1 MALNNTDCKILL
13 ELLKNSRI
21 SDRQLAKKL
30 GISQPT
36 VTRRRAKLEKE
47 GAISYI
53 GRPDFLKMGFSIMAF
68 NFTILNNEA
77 EKLSMARSKKYLEK
91 VASFLKDN
99 PNIIFATSGRGMGMN
114 RLSISLHK
122 NYTDYVRY
130 KEKLNQEW
138 AKYAKENKTFI
149 VSLDGDNIVK
159 EFSFD
164 SLMNLTK

>member
-1 MALNNTDCKILL
+1 MRNTDSRILL
-13 ELLKNSRI
+13 ELLKNPRV
-21 SDRQLAKKL
+21 SDREIAKKL
-30 GISQPT
+30 RISQPT
-36 VTRRRAKLEKE
+36 VTRRRAKMEKE
-47 GAISYI
+47 GVVSYI

-99 PNIIFATSGRGMGMN
+99 PNIIFASTGRGMGVN

-130 KEKLNQEW
+130 KEKLNREW
-138 AKYAKENKTFI
+138 AEYVKENKTFI

-164 SLMNLTK
+164 SLMNLTI